1 MIVMIKMPATIPTIR
16 IKLGCLPLC
25 EDTVTA
31 GAEGSF
37 GAASTGDIAE
47 RGAAYQRKSYSRNMK
62 RSLN

>member
-25 EDTVTA
+25 EDAVTA

-37 GAASTGDIAE
+37 GATSTGDIAE
-47 RGAAYQRKSYSRNMK
+47 RGAAYQRKS
-62 RSLN
+62 